1 MRRAA
6 VRVLLLTAVLAAD
19 DGPAAAQSAGVRES
33 SAPAVAGDE
42 TVRPH
47 GAGLSERA
55 RDPFVDPFRRKQQAA
70 ATARPR
76 GRAGIAVGELALRG
90 LVLTGGAYLAVLE
103 SDRGRILLLRGG
115 ETLFDGYVR
124 SVTAAG
130 VTFVLHDAGD
140 AGDAT
145 GRTLR
150 LMLGAAAD
158 EER

>member
-1 MRRAA
+1 VGGGVGRRGQGGERGRDPAGDPLDA
-6 VRVLLLTAVLAAD
+6 TGRQVDPIVIGTEHYDVARRVQDRGPGSRRLQVGRVDLEGAFDLLLRGL
-19 DGPAAAQSAGVRES
+19 
-33 SAPAVAGDE
+33 AVALE
-42 TVRPH
+42 SPS
-47 GAGLSERA
+47 ASW
-55 RDPFVDPFRRKQQAA
+55 P
-70 ATARPR
+70 
-76 GRAGIAVGELALRG
+76 RG

>member
-1 MRRAA
+1 MGRAA
-6 VRVLLLTAVLAAD
+6 VRVLLLTALLAAE
-19 DGPAAAQSAGVRES
+19 DGPAAGQAARVRE
-33 SAPAVAGDE
+33 SAPAVAGDD

-47 GAGLSERA
+47 RAGPSERA

-150 LMLGAAAD
+150 LTLGAAAD